1 MQGTGLALRMQSR
14 PATPMRTR
22 LATAF
27 AVLALAAHA
36 TPAAA
41 NVSYLHSLSDTNG
54 KLPLDTVKLSYDAAH
69 AEVWVVSGG
78 VARVFNASGMELFSF
93 GHDPELGWPRAV
105 VGLEDGDLAVLAV
118 TEGEWRLVRCNFR
131 GEPKARIQLSGVSEG
146 FLDGFNPTKL
156 VYAGGKIYVVVPHLD
171 EGPRHRAER
180 RDGRHARS
188 REAGGVRGRARQHR
202 RLGGFSVDG
211 EGNLLFTIPVEFAAF
226 IVTPSGE
233 VKRFGQKGSAPGK
246 FQVVASIGRDAAG
259 NVFVSDVLKSAVIM
273 FDRELNFVTEFGFR
287 GRKPSNLVGPAE
299 MIVADNRVYVGQRA
313 LRGVSVFEVKTD
325 SEGAAGARESAP
337 VVGQ

>member
-1 MQGTGLALRMQSR
+1 MQSR

-22 LATAF
+22 LATTF

-93 GHDPELGWPRAV
+93 GHNPELGSPRAV

-118 TEGEWRLVRCNFR
+118 TDGEWRLVRCNFR
-131 GEPKARIQLSGVSEG
+131 GEPKARIQLSGVPEG

-156 VYAGGKIYVVVPHLD
+156 VVAGGKIYVACLTSMKVLVVEPSGATVAAHDLAKVA
-171 EGPRHRAER
+171 ESENVRADIE
-180 RDGRHARS
+180 
-188 REAGGVRGRARQHR
+188 
-202 RLGGFSVDG
+202 LGGFSVDG
-211 EGNLLFTIPVEFAAF
+211 EGNLLFTIPVQFAAF

-233 VKRFGQKGSAPGK
+233 VRRFGQKGSAPGK
-246 FQVVASIGRDAAG
+246 FQVVASIGRDASG

-273 FDRELNFVTEFGFR
+273 FDRQLNFVTEFGFR

-299 MIVADNRVYVGQRA
+299 MIVADNRIYVGQRA

-325 SEGAAGARESAP
+325 SEVAAGARESGT
-337 VVGQ
+337 VVQQ